1 MNTFMA
7 VVYFFGRKCGKYIR
21 DIDNY
26 ADGSERSLDYR
37 TPVMFGNNDRSPL
50 FPWKHKPYHMDFE
63 KLLDF
68 HRLHDLQYTE
78 TILMYKTFRY
88 HSFLHP
94 GREDADDSI
103 ISTAEHHADVLKRL
117 NE

>member
-1 MNTFMA
+1 MASATLWDGPDKTANRITKRNVKHFIFMNTFMA

-68 HRLHDLQYTE
+68 HRLFKIH
-78 TILMYKTFRY
+78 
-88 HSFLHP
+88 
-94 GREDADDSI
+94 
-103 ISTAEHHADVLKRL
+103 
-117 NE
+117 